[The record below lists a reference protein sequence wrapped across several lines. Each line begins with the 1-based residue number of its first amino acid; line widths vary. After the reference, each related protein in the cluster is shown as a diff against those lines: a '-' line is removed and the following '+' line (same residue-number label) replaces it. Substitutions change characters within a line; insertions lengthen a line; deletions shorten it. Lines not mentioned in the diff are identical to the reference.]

1 MKNIKAIIVDDE
13 PMARQLLN
21 GMLNTVC
28 PNVEVL
34 ELCSNLPEGVKAI
47 RKMKPNLIFLDIEMP
62 GHSGLELLDFFD
74 ENEVDFSIIFTT
86 AYNHYAIRAFK
97 LSAIDYLLK
106 PLDEE
111 AIKDAVE
118 RYERNAIKKTDF
130 STLRTNLNQNAS
142 KKLAIHTIS
151 SVRFVELNQ
160 IVYLKADGS
169 YTQIILSNDEKI
181 TSSKNLKH
189 FEQILAD
196 SSEFVRSHKSFIM
209 NVNFITSYVKTD
221 GGSFILNNTHE
232 ISVSPGKIE
241 EILSKLSF

>member
-47 RKMKPNLIFLDIEMP
+47 RKLKPNLIFLDIEMP

-118 RYERNAIKKTDF
+118 RYERNVIKKTDF

-169 YTQIILSNDEKI
+169 YTQITLSNDEKI

-196 SSEFVRSHKSFIM
+196 STEFMRSHKSYIM